1 MLQMS
6 KLKSFYIILSESNLV
21 IEHHQGT
28 LNVDSYIKF
37 KKELL
42 EDPLFKTNMNY
53 YIHLKDVF
61 FSTTK
66 PDIKKYIKYMASIYD
81 IIGNR
86 KLALVTSTP
95 NQVVPI
101 TIYKSLEGDLNQESK
116 IFSTTEM
123 ALHWLNI
130 DDESIESIINTISE
144 YK

>member
-1 MLQMS
+1 MS

>member
-1 MLQMS
+1 MS

-37 KKELL
+37 KKQLL

>member
-37 KKELL
+37 KKQLL